1 MTIEAGAD
9 YTDAGATA
17 FDTLDGAIT
26 VEVDNTVNTQ
36 VPGSYLVSFT
46 ATDAAGNAAVEV
58 TRIVIVEETITLPL
72 VITSIST
79 AANGDVSLTWNSR
92 EGQTY
97 AILAKDNLNESD
109 ISLWDELDGSI
120 ESQGASTTAV
130 ISSEVVHSIT
140 DTGRIFFR
148 VRKQR

>member
-1 MTIEAGAD
+1 MLACHFAEPGYNSNIAD
-9 YTDAGATA
+9 K
-17 FDTLDGAIT
+17 T
-26 VEVDNTVNTQ
+26 VFV
-36 VPGSYLVSFT
+36 
-46 ATDAAGNAAVEV
+46 A
-58 TRIVIVEETITLPL
+58 
-72 VITSIST
+72 ST

-109 ISLWDELDGSI
+109 ISLWDEFDGSI
-120 ESQGASTTAV
+120 ESQGASTKAV

-148 VRKQR
+148 VRERR